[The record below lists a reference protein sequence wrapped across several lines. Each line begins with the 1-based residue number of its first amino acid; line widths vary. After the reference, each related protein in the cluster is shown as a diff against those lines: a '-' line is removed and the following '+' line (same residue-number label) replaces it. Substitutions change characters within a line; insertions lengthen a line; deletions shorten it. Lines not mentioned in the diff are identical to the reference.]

1 MDELTINGKT
11 YQIKFNHRFYNR
23 IVDEYAKGHKDD
35 DVDGFN
41 NLIAGLVSEDPD
53 AVVKAYR
60 CACQSKSLPSIDAVG
75 DALDDEGAFD
85 NGHIFSEV
93 YKEIKASGF
102 LAMKINHLL
111 VLLKN
116 IWKNSE
122 IALKVVKGKATK
134 DEQKDVR
141 AAETEVET
149 NKQAY
154 ELVKKQLAELAR

>member
-11 YQIKFNHRFYNR
+11 YQIKFNHRFYDR
-23 IVDEYAKGHKDD
+23 IVDEFAKKHKDD

-53 AVVKAYR
+53 AVIKAYR
-60 CACQSKSLPSIDAVG
+60 CACQSNSLPSIDAVG
-75 DALDDEGAFD
+75 DALDDEGVFD
-85 NGHIFSEV
+85 NDQVFSDV

-141 AAETEVET
+141 VAETEVET

-154 ELVKKQLAELAR
+154 ELAKKQLDELAK

>member
-11 YQIKFNHRFYNR
+11 YQIKFNHRFYDR
-23 IVDEYAKGHKDD
+23 IVDEYAKKHKDD

-60 CACQSKSLPSIDAVG
+60 CACQSKSLPSVDAVG
-75 DALDDEGAFD
+75 DALDDEGAFE
-85 NGHIFSEV
+85 NGHIFSDV

-116 IWKNSE
+116 TWKNSE
-122 IALKVVKGKATK
+122 IALKVVKSKAVK
-134 DEQKDVR
+134 DDQKDIR

-154 ELVKKQLAELAR
+154 ELAKKQLTELAK

>member
-11 YQIKFNHRFYNR
+11 YQIKFNHRFYDR
-23 IVDEYAKGHKDD
+23 IVSEYAKKHKDA

-41 NLIAGLVSEDPD
+41 NLIAGLISEDPD
-53 AVVKAYR
+53 AVIKAYR
-60 CACQSKSLPSIDAVG
+60 CACQSNSLPSIDAVG
-75 DALDDEGAFD
+75 DALDDEGVFD
-85 NGHIFSEV
+85 NDQVFSDV

-122 IALKVVKGKATK
+122 IALKVIKDKASK
-134 DEQKDVR
+134 DEQKDIR

-154 ELVKKQLAELAR
+154 ELAKKQLDELAK

>member
-23 IVDEYAKGHKDD
+23 IVDEYAKKHKDD
-35 DVDGFN
+35 EVDGFN

-60 CACQSKSLPSIDAVG
+60 CACQGSSLPSIDAVG
-75 DALDDEGAFD
+75 DALDDEGVFD
-85 NGHIFSEV
+85 NDQVFSDV
-93 YKEIKASGF
+93 YKEIQASGF
-102 LAMKINHLL
+102 LAKKINHLL

-116 IWKNSE
+116 TWKNSE
-122 IALKVVKGKATK
+122 IALKVIKDKASK
-134 DEQKDVR
+134 DEQKDIR
-141 AAETEVET
+141 TAETEVET

-154 ELVKKQLAELAR
+154 ELAKKQLAELAK

>member
-23 IVDEYAKGHKDD
+23 IVDEYAKKHQDD

-53 AVVKAYR
+53 AVVNAYR

-75 DALDDEGAFD
+75 DALDDEGVFD
-85 NGHIFSEV
+85 DGQIFSKV

-134 DEQKDVR
+134 DKQKDVQ

-149 NKQAY
+149 NRQAY
-154 ELVKKQLAELAR
+154 ELVKKQLAELAK

>member
-11 YQIKFNHRFYNR
+11 YQVKFNHRFYNR
-23 IVDEYAKGHKDD
+23 IVDEYAKKHKDD

-60 CACQSKSLPSIDAVG
+60 CACQSNSLPSIDAVG
-75 DALDDEGAFD
+75 DALDDEGVFD
-85 NGHIFSEV
+85 NGHIFSDV

-122 IALKVVKGKATK
+122 IALKVVKDKANK

-154 ELVKKQLAELAR
+154 ELVKKQLAELAK